1 MAHIQ
6 KRQNGKY
13 RVRYRDPKN
22 KERSKTFDKLADA
35 KRFPAE
41 TVAAVNNGPGLR
53 QQKPGNPSGTTPH
66 SG

>member
-35 KRFPAE
+35 KRFQAE
-41 TVAAVNNGPGLR
+41 TVAAVNNGAWVAPAKAR
-53 QQKPGNPSGTTPH
+53 
-66 SG
+66 